1 VAALC
6 KALPSLVLVSLRVY
20 NQVVFV
26 IHRILHIVRFFHNV
40 FTMMMQRLSV
50 SVVLICLSSV
60 LSNYS

>member
-1 VAALC
+1 MVIRRLE
-6 KALPSLVLVSLRVY
+6 LLLY
-20 NQVVFV
+20 NQIVFV